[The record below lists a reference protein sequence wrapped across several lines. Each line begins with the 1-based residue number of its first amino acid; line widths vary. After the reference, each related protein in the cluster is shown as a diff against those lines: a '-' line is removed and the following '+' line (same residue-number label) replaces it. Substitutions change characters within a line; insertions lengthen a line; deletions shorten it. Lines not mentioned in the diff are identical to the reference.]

1 VEGVTQ
7 VADIDIP
14 RSAALA
20 SIPGV
25 ELAQAGTWQLS
36 TGETTITRDDLAAA
50 VGALDCPAVRNPS
63 LKLGHVDPRFDGEP
77 AVGWVGG
84 LRLVDDGNTVVGD
97 YRGVPAWLADVMS
110 SAYPDRSI
118 EGVRDFRCQIG
129 HTHPLVITAV
139 ALLGVAMPGIGT
151 LDSLQD
157 VAALYQ
163 VAASD
168 VGAGEQVT
176 STIRG
181 GPMPPPE
188 PDPPA
193 APAELAAGVS
203 SEDVRRRF
211 YEQAGYTRWICE
223 IQLDPLQLIVM
234 DDSTGGYYRVPVTTT
249 GDEVQFDEAV
259 AVAVEYVDKPDKVA
273 AAAGLVFASRTESV
287 PQDLAAASVS
297 DKPWSDFTEAD
308 YSIEQWR
315 KACLIGPDTA
325 SESKA
330 DYKLPVREPSGT
342 LNRNGVHAAAS
353 RINQVSGVSTEQKQ
367 AAAKKLVALYKQ
379 LDEDPPDSLSKLA
392 GMDAAAAQAAPA
404 PASDTVAPTAQP
416 VTETPVTGI
425 EGGPTNQEDTDMQFS
440 DDQMA
445 AVRAKLGLPEDADLD
460 PAALVAGIDKLA
472 ASGEGQPGKT
482 AKNVPGT
489 ITVDKQVW
497 DDLHTRIDRLE
508 KIRAT
513 QALTERDQAVRA
525 AVEAGKLAPSRTEY
539 WTRLWDADPEGTKQ
553 VLATLTPGSV
563 PVSDLGLAGS
573 DTFDVDVE
581 FAGMFPPESKGA

>member
-1 VEGVTQ
+1 M
-7 VADIDIP
+7 ADLDIP

-50 VGALDCPAVRNPS
+50 VGAVDCPAVRNPS

-77 AVGWVGG
+77 AVGWVGS
-84 LRLVDDGNTVVGD
+84 LRLVDDGNTLTGD
-97 YRGVPAWLADVMS
+97 YRGVPAWLADIMA

-157 VAALYQ
+157 VANLYQ

-168 VGAGEQVT
+168 SSGGEPVTTTIAG
-176 STIRG
+176 G
-181 GPMPPPE
+181 GPMPPPQ
-188 PDPPA
+188 PDSPQ
-193 APAELAAGVS
+193 PAELAAGVS
-203 SEDVRRRF
+203 SEDVRRRY

-234 DDSTGGYYRVPVTTT
+234 DDSTGGYYRVPVTTA
-249 GDEVQFDEAV
+249 GDEIGFDEAV
-259 AVAVEYVDKPDKVA
+259 AVAVEYVDKPAKMA
-273 AAAGLVFASRTESV
+273 AAVYASRADSV
-287 PQDLAAASVS
+287 PQDLRAASVS

-315 KACLIGPDTA
+315 KACLIGPDSA

-353 RINQVSGVSTEQKQ
+353 RIGQVSGVSSEQKQ
-367 AAAKKLVALYKQ
+367 AAAKKLVSLYKQ
-379 LDEDPPDSLSKLA
+379 LDEDPPDSLTKLA
-392 GMDAAAAQAAPA
+392 GMDAAAPPALEPPAQGEPE
-404 PASDTVAPTAQP
+404 PKS
-416 VTETPVTGI
+416 PVTGI
-425 EGGPTNQEDTDMQFS
+425 EGGPTNKEVTVEFS
-440 DDQMA
+440 DEQLA
-445 AVRAKLGLPEDADLD
+445 ALRSKLSLPEGADLD

-472 ASGEGQPGKT
+472 ASESSPGKT
-482 AKNVPGT
+482 TKNAPGT
-489 ITVDKQVW
+489 VVVDQQVW
-497 DDLHTRIDRLE
+497 DDMQARINRLE
-508 KIRAT
+508 DIRAS
-513 QALTERDQAVRA
+513 QQRSDRERMVDEAIQ
-525 AVEAGKLAPSRTEY
+525 AGKFAPSRRGHWLRIAE
-539 WTRLWDADPEGTKQ
+539 ADPEGTAT
-553 VLATLTPGSV
+553 VLAGLTAGSI
-563 PVSDLGLAGS
+563 PISDLGELGD
-573 DTFDVDVE
+573 DTVTIDTE
-581 FAGMFPPESKGA
+581 FASLFPPEKRGA